1 MIYRDLLI
9 KKMEIS
15 DRIDRIDRIRSR
27 TANPEVGQV
36 HKS

>member
-9 KKMEIS
+9 NKMEIS
-15 DRIDRIDRIRSR
+15 DRIDRIRSR